1 MSRENSPYV
10 IGEYWLDQRRDGRS
24 PGIWQIARY
33 DAGSRSTVYR
43 STKQRAL
50 DDAIAWF
57 RTWDAE
63 RQSKA
68 KDQPR
73 EVAKLLPHLFNYLRE
88 QGPDVKR
95 LDTVKS
101 SFRAWIGFLQQD
113 ELGTGATIADIDK
126 NFAQRF
132 RRWRMKPHSWEVE
145 WDDKTLKHESE
156 GVSAKTVQRN
166 IEDLR
171 AALHHAE
178 ANNRFE
184 APKVASVDKKLI
196 KRNPSQPFDLDTLGA
211 IFGYAKQ
218 EKGLYRELALM
229 LASGCRPGH
238 AMKFDPASGQ
248 WQGDIMDLQPERE
261 DQTNKHAA
269 VLPVIAPLR
278 PILADWKENPHDPVK
293 SRKRTWRTMRR
304 VLGLPAWA
312 EAYCIRMTVATE
324 LDDKGTPGA
333 QISGIIG
340 HLPESRG
347 VARTTSKHYLAYDP
361 MDCPRAVEVLTALFE
376 DVVQRSEKWAADHL
390 RTTPLRGRPI
400 SLVARAENVYDFREK
415 RMVGA
420 DGLEPPTLSV

>member
-10 IGEYWLDQRRDGRS
+10 IGDYWLDKRRDGRA
-24 PGIWQIARY
+24 PDIWQIASYR
-33 DAGSRSTVYR
+33 SRSVVYR

-50 DDAIAWF
+50 DKAIEAFHSWE
-57 RTWDAE
+57 AE
-63 RQSKA
+63 ERSKE

-73 EVAKLLPHLFNYLRE
+73 EVAQILPHLFNYLRE

-113 ELGTGATIADIDK
+113 ELGNGATIADIDK
-126 NFAQRF
+126 NFVQRF
-132 RRWRMKPHSWEVE
+132 RRWRMGPHSWEVE
-145 WDDKTLKHESE
+145 WADEVFKHSSE
-156 GVSAKTVQRN
+156 GVTGKSVQRN

-184 APKVASVDKKLI
+184 APKVDSVNKKYV

-218 EKGLYRELALM
+218 ERGLYRELCLM

-238 AMKFDPASGQ
+238 AMKFDPAEQ
-248 WQGDIMDLQPERE
+248 WHGEIMDLQPWRE
-261 DQTNKHAA
+261 DETDKRAA
-269 VLPVIAPLR
+269 VLPVIAPLKAV
-278 PILADWKENPHDPVK
+278 LADWKQNPHDPVN
-293 SRKRTWRTMRR
+293 SRKTTWRTMRR

-312 EAYCIRMTVATE
+312 EAYSIRTTVATW
-324 LDDKGTPGA
+324 LDEQGTPGG

-347 VARTTSKHYLAYDP
+347 VSRTTSKHYLAYDP
-361 MDCPRAVEVLTALFE
+361 KTCHRAKEVLTELFE
-376 DVVQRSEKWAADHL
+376 AVMQRSNQWLADHL
-390 RTTPLRGRPI
+390 LTTPIRGRPMEVVN
-400 SLVARAENVYDFREK
+400 LLDKREK
-415 RMVGA
+415 TASFCGGR
-420 DGLEPPTLSV
+420 